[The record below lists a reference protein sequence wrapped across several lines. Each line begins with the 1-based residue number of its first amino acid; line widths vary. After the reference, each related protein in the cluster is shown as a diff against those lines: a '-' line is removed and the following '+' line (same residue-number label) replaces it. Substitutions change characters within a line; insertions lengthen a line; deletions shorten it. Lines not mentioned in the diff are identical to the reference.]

1 MGLRIATN
9 IASEHVQKN
18 LSKVSRR
25 AEDSLDKLS
34 SGKRITKASDD
45 AAGLAISKNIE
56 AQNRGVRQAKQNA
69 SNAIS
74 VVQVAEGGLG
84 EVSNIMVRLRELTIQ
99 SASDTVSDQER
110 DYLNRE
116 YQQLLSEQ
124 DRIAQSTTFSG
135 INLLNGE
142 GPSEMDFQVGTK
154 GDELNRITYDA
165 SQANATGDDLGI
177 SGTTVETK
185 EDARGA
191 IENLDEALNKV
202 NGYRATLGSVQSR
215 LQASISN
222 LEITAANQEAARST
236 IEDVDV
242 AMESSKLASANV
254 VKSAGI
260 ASLAQAN
267 NLTTSSL
274 RLIS

>member
-18 LSKVSRR
+18 LSKVSRS

-34 SGKRITKASDD
+34 AGKRITKASDD
-45 AAGLAISKNIE
+45 AAGLAIAKNLE
-56 AQNRGVRQAKQNA
+56 AQTRGVRQAKQNA

-84 EVSNIMVRLRELTIQ
+84 EISNIMVRLRELTIQ
-99 SASDTVSDQER
+99 SASDTVGDQER

-116 YQQLLSEQ
+116 YQQLLTEQ

-142 GPSEMDFQVGTK
+142 GPAEMDFQVGTK

-165 SQANATGDDLGI
+165 SQSNATSDELGV
-177 SGTTVETK
+177 SGTSVETK
-185 EDARGA
+185 DDARSA
-191 IENLDEALNKV
+191 IENLDEGINKV

-222 LEITAANQEAARST
+222 LETTAASQEAARST

-242 AMESSKLASANV
+242 AVESSKMASANV
-254 VKSAGI
+254 VKAAGI

-267 NLTTSSL
+267 GLTTSAL